1 MIDFYMHYGFYKL
14 TKPWLVRKSSPLN
27 EKEFLQSPE
36 DRKKLDGLYEC
47 ILCGICNASCPPFW
61 WSRSFW
67 TGPNLLLLSY
77 RWIMDSRNEN
87 KEERIKFLIEK
98 KQLSICDN
106 VGSCTTACPVGLDPA
121 KAVAN
126 MQDMAEEYSNA
137 KIDIWK

>member
-1 MIDFYMHYGFYKL
+1 
-14 TKPWLVRKSSPLN
+14 
-27 EKEFLQSPE
+27 
-36 DRKKLDGLYEC
+36 
-47 ILCGICNASCPPFW
+47 
-61 WSRSFW
+61 
-67 TGPNLLLLSY
+67 
-77 RWIMDSRNEN
+77 MDSRNEN